1 MIEDGER
8 RPGVFYKDGKLHHY
22 ECQDCKKQNPMHFM
36 AKDHIW
42 EAAGMDKG
50 VICPECFEV
59 RLGRKLGIEDFKAV
73 PSNDEIFY
81 GYGLAQALYVK
92 KHLNLLRRIMDSDVG
107 KRLAVKITN
116 DPSRDEWREKMES
129 SGHPFVVISRT
140 QTDHIGEEVLERG
153 LTFPDYPPCEFIE
166 EHFTI
171 LDPEDKKEKE

>member
-1 MIEDGER
+1 MG
-8 RPGVFYKDGKLHHY
+8 
-22 ECQDCKKQNPMHFM
+22 
-36 AKDHIW
+36 
-42 EAAGMDKG
+42 
-50 VICPECFEV
+50 
-59 RLGRKLGIEDFKAV
+59 
-73 PSNDEIFY
+73 
-81 GYGLAQALYVK
+81 
-92 KHLNLLRRIMDSDVG
+92 IMDSDVG
-107 KRLAVKITN
+107 KRLAVKIAN